1 MRLGSFNPR
10 RLGRVA
16 LVIAANLCLLA
27 TLIVITEGLLRWSAL
42 VPPMLAHGAPDAA
55 LWQYDSVLGWITV
68 PGVRTVR
75 PVTGPDTGVIRVN
88 EYGFRGRTLTPSRQ
102 ADAPRVLVFGDSFVF
117 GVGIDEQHLFPAV
130 LERLLCD
137 RRSRPYEVGNFAVTG
152 YSTDQELLLY
162 RSKGRSLAPDV
173 VILVVCD
180 NDFLANTLDLVYRT
194 YHKPFF
200 AVDSTGALV
209 LRNVP
214 VPHPST
220 GQRAAVWLA
229 RHSRLWSGLRAGSW
243 WLQVAR
249 GRSSGQD
256 AVALT
261 SALVETFAAEVREDG
276 GRFLVVNTG
285 HRGED
290 VGPWRALK
298 KRLVADGIACF
309 GLHER
314 LAAARAAAPE
324 QPWDFGRDAHWNVAS
339 HEKAAEI
346 VYDILLKERML
357 EDSERRAASGG
368 RSGSLAAR

>member
-1 MRLGSFNPR
+1 MRLGLFSPR

-16 LVIAANLCLLA
+16 LVVLANLCLLA
-27 TLIVITEGLLRWSAL
+27 GLIIATEGLLRWSKL
-42 VPPMLAHGAPDAA
+42 VPPMLAHGAPDEA
-55 LWQYDSVLGWITV
+55 LWQYDPLLGWMTV

-75 PVTGPDTGVIRVN
+75 PVTGPDAGDIRVN
-88 EYGFRGRTLTPSRQ
+88 AYGFRGRTLTPSRQ
-102 ADAPRVLVFGDSFVF
+102 AHVPRVLVFGDSFVF
-117 GVGIDEQHLFPAV
+117 GVGIDERHLFPAV
-130 LERLLCD
+130 LERLLRS
-137 RRSRPYEVGNFAVTG
+137 RRGRPYEVGNFAVTG

-162 RSKGRSLAPDV
+162 QSKGRSLAPDV

-200 AVDSTGALV
+200 EKSPTGTLV

-214 VPHPST
+214 VPRPSA

-249 GRSSGQD
+249 GRSSGQS
-256 AVALT
+256 AVELT
-261 SALVETFAAEVREDG
+261 AALVETFAAEVREAG
-276 GRFLVVNTG
+276 GRLLIVNTG

-290 VGPWRALK
+290 IGPWRALK
-298 KRLVADGIACF
+298 KRLAADGVACF

-324 QPWDFGRDAHWNVAS
+324 RPWDFGRDAHWNVAS

-346 VYDILLKERML
+346 VYDILLREGML
-357 EDSERRAASGG
+357 GDSEEPATSGG
-368 RSGSLAAR
+368 HDRRPLTR

>member
-1 MRLGSFNPR
+1 MRLASFNPR

-55 LWQYDSVLGWITV
+55 LWQYDSVLGWMTV

-75 PVTGPDTGVIRVN
+75 PVTGPDAGVIRLN
-88 EYGFRGRTLTPSRQ
+88 EYGFRGRALTPSRQ

-130 LERLLCD
+130 LERLLRD
-137 RRSRPYEVGNFAVTG
+137 RRSR
-152 YSTDQELLLY
+152 
-162 RSKGRSLAPDV
+162 
-173 VILVVCD
+173 
-180 NDFLANTLDLVYRT
+180 
-194 YHKPFF
+194 
-200 AVDSTGALV
+200 
-209 LRNVP
+209 
-214 VPHPST
+214 
-220 GQRAAVWLA
+220 
-229 RHSRLWSGLRAGSW
+229 
-243 WLQVAR
+243 
-249 GRSSGQD
+249 
-256 AVALT
+256 
-261 SALVETFAAEVREDG
+261 
-276 GRFLVVNTG
+276 G